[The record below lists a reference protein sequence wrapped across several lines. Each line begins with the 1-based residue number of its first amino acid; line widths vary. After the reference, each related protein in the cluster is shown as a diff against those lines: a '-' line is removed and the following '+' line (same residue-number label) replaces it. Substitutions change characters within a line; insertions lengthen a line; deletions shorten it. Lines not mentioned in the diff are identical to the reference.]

1 MHFVRYIMQILA
13 QRYVLTFKEFSCMP
27 RNKIY
32 PEQQIRSYKLFAKGS
47 SQTAIHSKLMLE
59 FMSHSVSIRTV
70 GNWISEF
77 KNIPQQTTYLDKVF
91 EWHKCEEYGIPWT
104 ASHKLLGIC
113 YTSYESPSESPSGRE
128 ALWWWRIS
136 QAAPELKN
144 GQIIQIGNDYAD
156 REIRS
161 ILLGKDEAEF
171 DDLNTFMVYKP
182 YNQHRV
188 REYNRATTQDKIEIY
203 HLKS

>member
-1 MHFVRYIMQILA
+1 
-13 QRYVLTFKEFSCMP
+13 MP

-32 PEQQIRSYKLFAKGS
+32 PEQQIRSYKLFSKGS
-47 SQTAIHSKLMLE
+47 AQTEIHSKLISE
-59 FMSHSVSIRTV
+59 FMNCSVSMRTV

-77 KNIPQQTTYLDKVF
+77 KSVSPRLTFLDEVF

-113 YTSYESPSESPSGRE
+113 YTCYENQDEPPSGRE

-161 ILLGKDEAEF
+161 VLLGKIKAEF

-188 REYNRATTQDKIEIY
+188 REYNRAVVQGEIAIY
-203 HLKS
+203 NLEN

>member
-1 MHFVRYIMQILA
+1 MHVVRYIMQILA

-47 SQTAIHSKLMLE
+47 SQTEIHSKLMLE

-91 EWHKCEEYGIPWT
+91 EWHK
-104 ASHKLLGIC
+104 
-113 YTSYESPSESPSGRE
+113 
-128 ALWWWRIS
+128 
-136 QAAPELKN
+136 
-144 GQIIQIGNDYAD
+144 
-156 REIRS
+156 
-161 ILLGKDEAEF
+161 
-171 DDLNTFMVYKP
+171 
-182 YNQHRV
+182 
-188 REYNRATTQDKIEIY
+188 
-203 HLKS
+203 